1 VLEFLLEP
9 LIDMQFFGCPDDCIV
24 PDSQTHESLNF
35 LVTPIVWIIIGVGV
49 GVGVTL
55 GALKRLG
62 KLKRKRKEKIRI
74 PDYASRIVE
83 QAKKPRHDQIEK
95 SIRKK
100 QKKEFLR
107 SDLKDLN
114 PEQAFENF
122 VKAQDPEHPQADI
135 LKTVRTTTKEEEII
149 PPEKTVLD
157 NMKEVN
163 VKVEKLMR
171 EEKLTEDQAVD
182 RIINEST
189 PNETSGIVACD
200 EVDEDDDVFEQDI
213 PPRKYPKQLQKLEK
227 TFKKKDKLKVK
238 FHLNDLGKTR
248 RDQYASQIES
258 KISKWALPMPE
269 YIGKNKEFQLS
280 DDQINLG
287 IKRLSLFLSMGEMMC
302 DKKGKKKRYWSKIK
316 LAS

>member
-9 LIDMQFFGCPDDCIV
+9 LIDMQYFGCPDECIV
-24 PDSQTHESLNF
+24 PNSQTHESINF

-49 GVGVTL
+49 AFLVMFFVII
-55 GALKRLG
+55 KRLG

-83 QAKKPRHDQIEK
+83 QAKPHDFEK

-135 LKTVRTTTKEEEII
+135 LKTVRTTTKEDII
-149 PPEKTVLD
+149 PPENTVLE

-200 EVDEDDDVFEQDI
+200 VDEDDDVFQQDI

-280 DDQINLG
+280 DEQINLG